1 MKQQAIVDA
10 QHIDNIMQRWACGQ
24 NSCPNKSGHCYIVD
38 GVHLKM
44 LAQQMKT
51 WSKAINEAPDEVDF
65 ETAPISLARTFMPT
79 KPSTKNPLRES
90 GKAEK
95 PPEIPV
101 LVPASTIQLPPS
113 LPPYHYPGYSPYAS
127 LSYPQFT
134 LSEVNHRGQNDSHR
148 SSSFSDGD
156 VCIQLDEYINWLA
169 RIYPAKAEALAL
181 CKERLVEH
189 DIIYKTIT
197 NIRDSCFDAW
207 GISEG
212 MRILLKTNQ
221 GKYERVVAKGC
232 A

>member
-1 MKQQAIVDA
+1 
-10 QHIDNIMQRWACGQ
+10 
-24 NSCPNKSGHCYIVD
+24 
-38 GVHLKM
+38 M

-113 LPPYHYPGYSPYAS
+113 LPPYHYPSYSPYAS

-156 VCIQLDEYINWLA
+156 VYIQLDEYINWLA

-221 GKYERVVAKGC
+221 GKYERVVAKGR

>member
-134 LSEVNHRGQNDSHR
+134 LSEVNHRGQNDSH
-148 SSSFSDGD
+148 
-156 VCIQLDEYINWLA
+156 
-169 RIYPAKAEALAL
+169 
-181 CKERLVEH
+181 
-189 DIIYKTIT
+189 
-197 NIRDSCFDAW
+197 
-207 GISEG
+207 
-212 MRILLKTNQ
+212 
-221 GKYERVVAKGC
+221 
-232 A
+232 